1 MKKSGLKKLSLAV
14 AVSTTLVGCGGGG
27 GGSETAP
34 APAPIEFDQSYV
46 SGSDKGV
53 IALTGS
59 FGNPN
64 DVTIT
69 QTPDIGVSLA
79 SVSGSRIELSIPD
92 LDRPVTTVLQITV
105 DADGREVTKQVSL
118 LANNSDA
125 EPDVE
130 KARAAI
136 EQGSSLLDL
145 EQDSALYTFF
155 IDYAYLAKVISHSE
169 KQSLLAE
176 FDPESEATY
185 SNLQV
190 GLTELNSVL
199 EDYQSAEA
207 GEDRLRLAIEGV
219 ASAISDHS
227 VYGVQRLD
235 AISEYT
241 EILVPGFVD
250 RDIEYDERLGIWS
263 AYTKGSYYGD
273 VIDNQFVARAAFEPI
288 EPLIQDELSQS
299 LTCEVL

>member
-1 MKKSGLKKLSLAV
+1 MKRSRLTKLSLAV
-14 AVSTTLVGCGGGG
+14 AVTTTLVGCGGGG
-27 GGSETAP
+27 GGSEP
-34 APAPIEFDQSYV
+34 APTPIDFDQSFV
-46 SGSDKGV
+46 SGADKGV
-53 IALTGS
+53 IGLTGT
-59 FGNPN
+59 FGNPD

-79 SVSGSRIELSIPD
+79 SVSNSRIELSVPD
-92 LDRPVTTVLQITV
+92 LDRPVTTVLQITLDV
-105 DADGREVTKQVSL
+105 DGREVTKQVSL

-125 EPDVE
+125 EADVE
-130 KARAAI
+130 KARTAI
-136 EQGSSLLDL
+136 EQGSSLLFL
-145 EQDSALYTFF
+145 EQDAALYTFF
-155 IDYAYLAKVISHSE
+155 IDYAYLAKAINHSE
-169 KQSLLAE
+169 KQALLSE
-176 FDPESEATY
+176 FDPEAEATF

-190 GLTELNSVL
+190 SLRELNSVL

-207 GEDRLRLAIEGV
+207 GEDRLRVAIEGV
-219 ASAISDHS
+219 ESAISDHS
-227 VYGVQRLD
+227 IYGVQRLD

-250 RDIEYDERLGIWS
+250 SEIEFDERLGIWS